1 MDIKQPYGVGVVV
14 PVFNRARTVLE
25 TLDSIAAQTR
35 PPDVLV
41 VVDDGSTDGTYES
54 VVAWRTSARNIR
66 KIDVVRTENRGLG
79 AARNLGLE
87 RAGDVSLIAFLDSD
101 DLWPQDFIARAV
113 QAFAARPDAVAAT
126 ADREL
131 IWSDGRRKYKSMQ
144 ELARNA
150 TQWILLNHG
159 GVASASVFPTS
170 VIRAAGGFPEH
181 VRTGTSF
188 ILFERLSLRGEW
200 LHLPGAPV
208 IYPRDKAAEHG
219 EASQLSDEYTDR
231 HRTWALIWEDFIFN
245 GGGASALSRDVYA
258 PALSRRWHWAGRDLL
273 RAGRLQ
279 EAQDCFRR
287 SLRWHFHLKA
297 CLRLILTIFLRGIS
311 FITGGGW
318 SRR

>member
-1 MDIKQPYGVGVVV
+1 MDMKQSSGVGVVV

-25 TLDSIAAQTR
+25 TLNSIAAQTS

-41 VVDDGSTDGTYES
+41 VIDDGSSDGTYES
-54 VVAWRTSARNIR
+54 VIAWRASARNIQR
-66 KIDVVRTENRGLG
+66 IDVVRTENRGLG

-87 RAGDVSLIAFLDSD
+87 RAGDVALVAFLDSD
-101 DLWPQDFIARAV
+101 DLWPPDFIARAV
-113 QAFAARPDAVAAT
+113 QAFAERPDAVAAT

-131 IWSDGRRKYKSMQ
+131 VWLDGRRRYEPMQ

-150 TQWILLNHG
+150 TQWIFLNHG
-159 GVASASVFPTS
+159 GVASTSVF
-170 VIRAAGGFPEH
+170 RAGAVRDAGGFPEH

-188 ILFERLSLRGEW
+188 ILFESLSLRGAW
-200 LHLPGAPV
+200 LYLPGAPV
-208 IYPRDKAAEHG
+208 IYQRDQAAEHG
-219 EASQLSDEYTDR
+219 EASQLSDQYTDR
-231 HRTWALIWEDFIFN
+231 HRTWALIWEDFIMR
-245 GGGASALSRDVYA
+245 GGGASALSRGVYA
-258 PALSRRWHWAGRDLL
+258 PAISRRWHWAGRDLM
-273 RAGRLQ
+273 RAGRLE

-311 FITGGGW
+311 ILTGRES

>member
-1 MDIKQPYGVGVVV
+1 MDMKQPYGVGVVV

-131 IWSDGRRKYKSMQ
+131 IWSDGRRKYESMQ

-159 GVASASVFPTS
+159 GVASASVFPTG
-170 VIRAAGGFPEH
+170 VIRAAGGFPGTRENRNLVH
-181 VRTGTSF
+181 PVR
-188 ILFERLSLRGEW
+188 
-200 LHLPGAPV
+200 
-208 IYPRDKAAEHG
+208 
-219 EASQLSDEYTDR
+219 ASQ
-231 HRTWALIWEDFIFN
+231 
-245 GGGASALSRDVYA
+245 SAR
-258 PALSRRWHWAGRDLL
+258 
-273 RAGRLQ
+273 
-279 EAQDCFRR
+279 
-287 SLRWHFHLKA
+287 
-297 CLRLILTIFLRGIS
+297 
-311 FITGGGW
+311 
-318 SRR
+318 